1 MPNKEVAMKTK
12 SFLYIYTHA
21 IEGEKEK
28 AAIDRKTTLSI
39 SPQSVFFLRITWR
52 IITCTGINNIKL
64 LHGM

>member
-1 MPNKEVAMKTK
+1 MKAK

-28 AAIDRKTTLSI
+28 AATDRKTTLSI
-39 SPQSVFFLRITWR
+39 SSQSVFFFLRITWR
-52 IITCTGINNIKL
+52 IITCTGIDNIKL